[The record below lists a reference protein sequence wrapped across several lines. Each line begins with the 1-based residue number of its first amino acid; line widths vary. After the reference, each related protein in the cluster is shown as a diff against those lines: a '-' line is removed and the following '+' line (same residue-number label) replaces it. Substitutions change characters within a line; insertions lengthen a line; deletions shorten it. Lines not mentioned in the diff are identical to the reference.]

1 MQLPADLRS
10 AIESSCAGVPRR
22 DLASAAQALSNAYR
36 ESERPRR
43 GAPLTALAALA
54 YAATRMP
61 ATYAALRRVFAE
73 IGDQE
78 VASVHDIG
86 AGTGAG
92 AWAVREAFGSSV
104 AITCEER
111 DVAMSALGST
121 LAPFAAWGTGGG
133 GAAADLVLISYVL
146 GETPDFAAFA
156 RDAWRLARKFLVIV
170 EPGTP
175 RGFDRIAA
183 LRSLGPVVA
192 PCPGWGAQPCPA
204 REAEKDWC
212 HFAARVERT
221 ALHRQLKGGELS
233 HEDEKFSYLILAKE
247 QPEGGG
253 SWKRI
258 VRHPF
263 IEPGQIQLQL
273 CDGATMHKT
282 MVRKRSNPDAFR
294 AARKADWGDRWTSG
308 D

>member
-10 AIESSCAGVPRR
+10 AIESSCSGVPRR
-22 DLASAAQALSNAYR
+22 ELASAAQALSSAYR

-43 GAPLTALAALA
+43 GASLTATAALA

-73 IGDQE
+73 IGDPE
-78 VASVHDIG
+78 IASVHDIG

-92 AWAVREAFGSSV
+92 AWAVREAFGASV

-111 DVAMSALGST
+111 DPAMSALGAR
-121 LAPFAAWGTGGG
+121 LAPFAQWGRP
-133 GAAADLVLISYVL
+133 AVESDLVLISYVL
-146 GETPDFAAFA
+146 GETQDFAAFA

-175 RGFDRIAA
+175 RGFERIAA
-183 LRSLGPVVA
+183 LRSLGSVLA
-192 PCPGWGAQPCPA
+192 PCPGLGAQPCPV
-204 REAEKDWC
+204 RTSTEKDWC

-221 ALHRQLKGGELS
+221 ALHRHLKGGELS
-233 HEDEKFSYLILAKE
+233 HEDEKFSYLILAK
-247 QPEGGG
+247 QQATVTAY
-253 SWKRI
+253 SRI

-273 CDGATMHKT
+273 CDGAAVRKV

-294 AARKADWGDRWTSG
+294 VARKADWGDRWTSSA

>member
-1 MQLPADLRS
+1 
-10 AIESSCAGVPRR
+10 
-22 DLASAAQALSNAYR
+22 
-36 ESERPRR
+36 
-43 GAPLTALAALA
+43 LTALAALA

-78 VASVHDIG
+78 EIASVHDIG

-92 AWAVREAFGSSV
+92 AWAVREAFGASV

-111 DVAMSALGST
+111 DAAMAALGST
-121 LAPFAAWGTGGG
+121 LAPFAAWGSP
-133 GAAADLVLISYVL
+133 AAEADLVLISYVL
-146 GETPDFAAFA
+146 GETQDFAAFA

-192 PCPGWGAQPCPA
+192 PCPGWGAQPCPV
-204 REAEKDWC
+204 RTSTEKDWC

-233 HEDEKFSYLILAKE
+233 HEDEKFSYLILAK
-247 QPEGGG
+247 QPPATAA
-253 SWKRI
+253 SYSRI

-273 CDGATMHKT
+273 CDGAAVHKVT
-282 MVRKRSNPDAFR
+282 VRKRTNPDAFR
-294 AARKADWGDRWTSG
+294 VARKADWGDRWTSG

>member
-10 AIESSCAGVPRR
+10 AIESSCAGVPKRE
-22 DLASAAQALSNAYR
+22 LASAAQALSNAYR
-36 ESERPRR
+36 EGERPRR
-43 GAPLTALAALA
+43 GAPLTVTSALA

-61 ATYAALRRVFAE
+61 ATYAALRRVLAE

-78 VASVHDIG
+78 IASVHDIG

-92 AWAVREAFGSSV
+92 AWAVREAFGGSV
-104 AITCEER
+104 RITCEER
-111 DVAMSALGST
+111 DAAMTALGSR
-121 LAPFAAWGTGGG
+121 LAPFASWGSGPSG
-133 GAAADLVLISYVL
+133 ADLVLISYVL
-146 GETPDFAAFA
+146 GETEDFAAFA
-156 RDAWRLARKFLVIV
+156 GNAWRLARKFLVIV

-175 RGFDRIAA
+175 RGFDRIAS

-192 PCPGWGAQPCPA
+192 PCPGWGARPCPVRA
-204 REAEKDWC
+204 TEKDWC

-233 HEDEKFSYLILAKE
+233 YEDEKFSYLILAKE
-247 QPEGGG
+247 QPAGEA
-253 SWKRI
+253 SWMRI

-273 CDGATMHKT
+273 CNGAALQKV

-294 AARKADWGDRWTSG
+294 VARKADWGDRWAAPSH
-308 D
+308 